1 VQQPCSVFI
10 NDVMPSPCE
19 HTAQLCVP
27 HLLQGQLF
35 MFMAKSVGDGHGV
48 VTACLLQVVKNL
60 DSILE
65 RNLKVKNVGAGG
77 SAAKRR

>member
-1 VQQPCSVFI
+1 
-10 NDVMPSPCE
+10 
-19 HTAQLCVP
+19 
-27 HLLQGQLF
+27 
-35 MFMAKSVGDGHGV
+35 MFMAKPVNDGHRV

-65 RNLKVKNVGAGG
+65 RNLKVKNIGAGG